1 MHHGKTESIKT
12 IITNVFNILRS
23 CKIMPEI
30 SIITP
35 VFNGERYLQ
44 DSIGSIYKTIHKT
57 QWELLLC
64 NDGST
69 DNSHAQ
75 MCNRSFDKRVHI
87 IYNSTENQ
95 GAAIA
100 RNRLI
105 AEASSDVI
113 MVLDCD
119 NILEDGLVDR
129 LYREIKEG
137 AAVVAPEKL
146 QYFTD
151 MNNIDPTDA
160 WDFSYLNGNCDKQD
174 MLTSFKNPPSSGNCM
189 YRKEVWK
196 AVDGYHK
203 EDIQETWGFG
213 FRHIFAGYPI
223 KILNGSKYYHRFCK
237 DGYYMR
243 LPKDEMEKAFLRLLW
258 DVKDQLTDD
267 SIEYL
272 KKEKSGKAAIL
283 SGRLKLK

>member
-1 MHHGKTESIKT
+1 MQ
-12 IITNVFNILRS
+12 
-23 CKIMPEI
+23 PEI
-30 SIITP
+30 SIIMP
-35 VFNGERYLQ
+35 VFNGERYLP

-69 DNSHAQ
+69 DNSYAQ
-75 MCNRSFDKRVHI
+75 MCNRSFDKRVRV
-87 IYNSTENQ
+87 IYSSTENQ

-129 LYREIKEG
+129 LYQEIKDG

-151 MNNIDPTDA
+151 INNIDTTDA
-160 WDFSYLNGNCDKQD
+160 WDFSYLRKGKGKDNYTECDMQD
-174 MLTSFKNPPSSGNCM
+174 MLVSFKVPACSGNYM
-189 YRKEVWK
+189 YRKEVWE
-196 AVDGYHK
+196 AVGGYNK
-203 EDIQETWGFG
+203 NDIQETWGFG
-213 FRHIFAGYPI
+213 FRHIFAGYPV
-223 KILNGSKYYHRFCK
+223 KILNSSKYYHRFCRN
-237 DGYYMR
+237 GYYMR
-243 LPKDEMEKAFLRLLW
+243 LPKDEMDKACWKLLW
-258 DVKDQLTDD
+258 DNKEQLTDE
-267 SIEYL
+267 SVEYL

-283 SGRLKLK
+283 SGRLKCK